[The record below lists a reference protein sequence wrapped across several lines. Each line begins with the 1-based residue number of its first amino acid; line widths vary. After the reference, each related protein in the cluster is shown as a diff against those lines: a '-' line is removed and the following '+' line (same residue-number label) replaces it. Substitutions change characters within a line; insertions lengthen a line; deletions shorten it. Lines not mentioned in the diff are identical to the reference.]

1 MFVTAAPCR
10 SPICVM
16 WYSDGPGNELN
27 CHPKSE
33 PQNSRLFSV
42 SSAGISMCTIS
53 PAISLSSRVR
63 HGESAPAV
71 HQVDLAPDRKSSAL
85 SHLERSS
92 ERLAVGRPA
101 RKFLVAGARL
111 EIEEADLPV
120 DGGAT
125 LRFGIPPQ
133 PAICDRA
140 AVSLRYEHI
149 LLSSRNAR
157 GGRRERSEIAVNRSN
172 PRSVG

>member
-27 CHPKSE
+27 CHSKSE

-92 ERLAVGRPA
+92 ERRAVGRPA

-120 DGGAT
+120 DGG
-125 LRFGIPPQ
+125 PP
-133 PAICDRA
+133 
-140 AVSLRYEHI
+140 SGSGSHH
-149 LLSSRNAR
+149 SRLNVTGPPSA
-157 GGRRERSEIAVNRSN
+157 SA
-172 PRSVG
+172 